1 MSRKLPPQFELKIDK
16 LANNGEGV
24 GFLDG
29 KEINV
34 FGAFPGEIILAKP
47 TTRKKRI
54 WKAELLELIKPN
66 KKRRESSETH
76 YLSCS
81 PWQTIDEKTQLK
93 YKKEM
98 VINAFEKVLEAKLPK
113 LPNPKIIESEN
124 KFHYRNKMEYSF
136 TIVEGKLSL
145 ALHKRYRHGQYSEL
159 ESCCLAEKKINEVS
173 QIVLDELKKRKI
185 GNSQLKNLL
194 LRYSAK
200 EDKCLVALFVVDKG
214 VELFKINNEN
224 VLGWQIIYSDP
235 LSPTTKTTEILLKE
249 GGDTIVENISGI
261 NLRYYY
267 DSFFQINPKA
277 FEDIIDYL
285 SENIQENKVLVDLYS
300 GVGTIGLCLNKKFS
314 EIHLVEFDKKASEI
328 SLENA
333 IFSNI
338 KNVQVYGGEAEK
350 QELANYLSEND
361 TLIVDPPRSGMHPK
375 AIKQILEIAP
385 ENFIYI
391 SCNPFTQLRDM
402 LEFSEKYRIVKWQL
416 FDLYPQTPH
425 LESVLIL
432 SKK

>member
-1 MSRKLPPQFELKIDK
+1 MSRKLPEQFELKIDK

-47 TTRKKRI
+47 TTKKKKI
-54 WKAELLELIKPN
+54 WRAELLEVIKAS
-66 KKRRESSETH
+66 KERRKEKESH
-76 YLSCS
+76 YLSCG
-81 PWQTIDEKTQLK
+81 PWQTIDEKTQLE

-98 VINAFEKVLEAKLPK
+98 VVNEFEKILGLN
-113 LPNPKIIESEN
+113 LPNPEIIESEAKYN
-124 KFHYRNKMEYSF
+124 YRNKMEFSF
-136 TIVEGKLSL
+136 TEIDGELNL

-159 ESCCLAEKKINEVS
+159 ESCCLAEQKINEAS
-173 QIVLDELKKRKI
+173 KRNIK
-185 GNSQLKNLL
+185 NKQLKNLL

-200 EDKCLVALFVVDKG
+200 EDKCLVILFVVDREI
-214 VELFKINNEN
+214 ELFEVSDESI
-224 VLGWQIIYSDP
+224 LGWQIIYSDP
-235 LSPTTKTTEILLKE
+235 LSPATKTTEVLFKKNKDSI
-249 GGDTIVENISGI
+249 IENISDI
-261 NLRYYY
+261 DLKYYY

-277 FEDIIDYL
+277 FEKIIKYL
-285 SENIQENKVLVDLYS
+285 KDNIKDNKVLVDLYS
-300 GVGTIGLCLNKKFS
+300 GVGTIGLCLSEKFE
-314 EIHLVEFDKKASEI
+314 EIHLVEFDEKASEI

-333 IFSNI
+333 KLNDI
-338 KNVQVYGGEAEK
+338 KNVKVYGGEAEK
-350 QELANYLSEND
+350 QDLIQFLSSSD

-375 AIKQILEIAP
+375 AIKQIIDIAP
-385 ENFIYI
+385 ENFVYV

-402 LEFSEKYRIVKWQL
+402 QEFSQKYKILNWRL

-432 SKK
+432 EKK